1 MHKICQDIYNILI
14 IFILFFFI
22 NINTAKSDETLI
34 GLNAAAKH
42 YCVCFFIS
50 EMKSDYCD
58 EAYDRVIT
66 ASVSDNELFSQIKL
80 LGYYKDEEKKE
91 ISIQYGDYNIVSVFT
106 EETGCYF
113 KK

>member
-1 MHKICQDIYNILI
+1 M
-14 IFILFFFI
+14 
-22 NINTAKSDETLI
+22 SDETLI
-34 GLNAAAKH
+34 GLNASAKH

-58 EAYDRVIT
+58 EAYDRVIS
-66 ASVSDNELFSQIKL
+66 ASISDIDLFNQIRL
-80 LGYYKDEEKKE
+80 LGFNKDESKKE
-91 ISIQYGDYNIVSVFT
+91 ISIEYKEYNVVSKFT

>member
-1 MHKICQDIYNILI
+1 MHLVSLKNYNTLI

-22 NINTAKSDETLI
+22 NINTLKSDETLI
-34 GLNAAAKH
+34 GLNASAKH

-58 EAYDRVIT
+58 EAYDRIIS
-66 ASVSDNELFSQIKL
+66 ASVSDDELFNQIKL
-80 LGYYKDEEKKE
+80 LGYIKDEEKKE
-91 ISIQYGDYNIVSVFT
+91 ISIEYGEYNIVSVFT

>member
-1 MHKICQDIYNILI
+1 MHKMSRNIYNTLI
-14 IFILFFFI
+14 IFTSFFFI
-22 NINTAKSDETLI
+22 NISTAKSDETLI
-34 GLNAAAKH
+34 GLNASAKH

-66 ASVSDNELFSQIKL
+66 ASVSDDELYSQIKL
-80 LGYYKDEEKKE
+80 LGYNKDDVGKE
-91 ISIQYGDYNIVSVFT
+91 ISIEYGEYNIVSVFT
-106 EETGCYF
+106 EDTGCYF

>member
-1 MHKICQDIYNILI
+1 MHVVSLKTYNTLI

-22 NINTAKSDETLI
+22 NINNAKSDEILI
-34 GLNAAAKH
+34 GLNASAKH

-91 ISIQYGDYNIVSVFT
+91 ISIEYGDYNIVSVFT

>member
-1 MHKICQDIYNILI
+1 MHIVSLKTYNTLI

-22 NINTAKSDETLI
+22 NFNTAKSDETLI
-34 GLNAAAKH
+34 GLNTAAKH

-91 ISIQYGDYNIVSVFT
+91 ISIEYGDYNIVSVFT